1 MCGGDNSTCQ
11 LSIFSSRAFV
21 TGTMPYGYSSVLTL
35 PINAS
40 SVVITQQ
47 SNRREPDENY
57 LAVKDS
63 RNIYQFNG
71 GFIVMMYGLEV
82 ELENGA
88 VIEFSGSEEIKETI
102 NIRQSISEELTVE
115 VSR

>member
-1 MCGGDNSTCQ
+1 
-11 LSIFSSRAFV
+11 
-21 TGTMPYGYSSVLTL
+21 
-35 PINAS
+35 
-40 SVVITQQ
+40 
-47 SNRREPDENY
+47 
-57 LAVKDS
+57 
-63 RNIYQFNG
+63 
-71 GFIVMMYGLEV
+71 MMYGLEV